1 MVPFLYYNNFIII
14 FFSITNSYLL
24 LQDRLI
30 VNFVSDHSVASNG
43 FRLEW
48 QVDGCGGILRKPTGY
63 LSTPNW
69 PNGYENNLECVWT
82 IIGDLGTKIQ
92 LNITEFQLE
101 ADLDCR

>member
-1 MVPFLYYNNFIII
+1 MVLFLNPNNFIIM
-14 FFSITNSYLL
+14 FFSITNSYLF

>member
-1 MVPFLYYNNFIII
+1 M
-14 FFSITNSYLL
+14 FFSITNSYLFF
-24 LQDRLI
+24 QDRLI